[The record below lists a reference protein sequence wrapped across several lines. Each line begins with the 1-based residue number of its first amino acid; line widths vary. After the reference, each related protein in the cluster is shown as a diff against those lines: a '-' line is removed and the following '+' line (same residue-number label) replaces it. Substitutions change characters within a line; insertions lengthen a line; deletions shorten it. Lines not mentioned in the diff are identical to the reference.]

1 MRHID
6 LPQHTEDYKRIAHAI
21 NYIEQNF
28 KQQPP
33 LDQMARSVHLSK
45 FHFNRVFKRWAGI
58 SPNRFLQFLTLDY
71 TKEQLAASR
80 SLLSTALSAGLSGP
94 SRLHDLFVTFE
105 AMTPGQFKQKGEG
118 LQIVYGF
125 SHCPFGEVM
134 IATTQRGICRIS
146 FLEKK
151 DRSKKIDQL
160 YGAWPSAEFTENQ
173 DLIHAI
179 TRQIFG
185 EQNTDTSRPLHLHV
199 KGTNF
204 QVNVWQA
211 LLAIP
216 SGRLLSYQDIA
227 TGLGIPKAVRAVASA
242 VAVNPVAYLI
252 PCHRVIA
259 KTGKIHQY
267 RWGATR
273 KKAMIGWEAAANM

>member
-1 MRHID
+1 MKRIEISEQTD
-6 LPQHTEDYKRIAHAI
+6 DYKRIERAI
-21 NYIEQNF
+21 DYIGRNF
-28 KQQPP
+28 KHQPS

-45 FHFNRVFKRWAGI
+45 FHFNRVFKRWTGI

-71 TKEQLAASR
+71 TKEQLANSR

-105 AMTPGQFKQKGEG
+105 AMTPGQFKQRGEG

-125 SHCPFGEVM
+125 SHCPFGELM
-134 IATTQRGICRIS
+134 IATTERGICRIS
-146 FLEKK
+146 FLEKEN
-151 DRSKKIDQL
+151 RSEMINQL
-160 YGAWPSAEFTENQ
+160 YSSWPRAEFIENQ
-173 DLIHAI
+173 NHIQAI
-179 TRQIFG
+179 TQRIFEKQIS
-185 EQNTDTSRPLHLHV
+185 DAPHRLHLHV

-211 LLAIP
+211 LLTIP
-216 SGRLLSYQDIA
+216 SGRLVSYQDIA
-227 TGLGIPKAVRAVASA
+227 IGLGKPNAVRAVASA

-259 KTGKIHQY
+259 KTGKIHKY

-273 KKAMIGWEAAANM
+273 KIAMIGWEAAANM

>member
-1 MRHID
+1 MRNID
-6 LPQHTEDYKRIAHAI
+6 LSQQTDDYMRIERAI

-28 KQQPP
+28 KQQPS
-33 LDQMARSVHLSK
+33 LDQMARSVHLSR

-58 SPNRFLQFLTLDY
+58 SPNRFLQFLTLDH
-71 TKEQLAASR
+71 TKKQLTASR

-105 AMTPGQFKQKGEG
+105 AMTPGQFKQRGEG
-118 LQIVYGF
+118 LQIAYGF

-146 FLEKK
+146 FLEKEN
-151 DRSKKIDQL
+151 RSQIINQL
-160 YGAWPSAEFTENQ
+160 CSNWPKAEFTENQ
-173 DLIHAI
+173 NHIHAI
-179 TRQIFG
+179 THQIFG
-185 EQNTDTSRPLHLHV
+185 KQNADTSRSLHLHV

-216 SGRLLSYQDIA
+216 SGQLVSYQDIA
-227 TGLGIPKAVRAVASA
+227 TGLGKPKAVRAVASA
-242 VAVNPVAYLI
+242 VTVNPVAYLI

-259 KTGKIHQY
+259 KTGKIHKY

-273 KKAMIGWEAAANM
+273 KKAMIAWEAAANM

>member
-1 MRHID
+1 MRGID
-6 LPQHTEDYKRIAHAI
+6 VSQQSNDYQRVERAI

-28 KQQPP
+28 KQQPT

-45 FHFNRVFKRWAGI
+45 FHFNRIFKRWAGI

-71 TKEQLAASR
+71 TKEQLAAAR

-105 AMTPGQFKQKGEG
+105 AMTPGQFKQMGEG
-118 LQIVYGF
+118 LQITYGF

-146 FLEKK
+146 FLEKEH
-151 DRSKKIDQL
+151 RSHVINRL
-160 YGAWPSAEFTENQ
+160 CSNWPRAEFTENQ
-173 DLIHAI
+173 DHIHAI
-179 TRQIFG
+179 VRQIFG
-185 EQNTDTSRPLHLHV
+185 RRNADTPRPLHLHV

-216 SGRLLSYQDIA
+216 FGRLVSYQDIA
-227 TGLGIPKAVRAVASA
+227 TGLGKPNAVRAVASA
-242 VAVNPVAYLI
+242 VAVNPAAYLI

-259 KTGKIHQY
+259 KTGKIHKY
-267 RWGATR
+267 RWGDTR
-273 KKAMIGWEAAANM
+273 KKAMIAWEAAANM

>member
-1 MRHID
+1 MRDID
-6 LPQHTEDYKRIAHAI
+6 LAKRPDDYNRVERAI

-28 KQQPP
+28 KQQPT
-33 LDQMARSVHLSK
+33 LGQMARSVHLSK

-71 TKEQLAASR
+71 TKKQLAASH

-105 AMTPGQFKQKGEG
+105 AMTPGQFKQRGEG

-146 FLEKK
+146 FLKK
-151 DRSKKIDQL
+151 ENRFEMIHQL
-160 YGAWPSAEFTENQ
+160 CSTWPRAEFTENQ
-173 DLIHAI
+173 DHIQAI
-179 TRQIFG
+179 TDRIFA
-185 EQNTDTSRPLHLHV
+185 QQSVNTPQPLRLHV

-216 SGRLLSYQDIA
+216 PGRLVSYHDIA
-227 TGLGIPKAVRAVASA
+227 TSMGKPKAVRAVASA
-242 VAVNPVAYLI
+242 VAGNPVAYLI

-259 KTGKIHQY
+259 KTGKFNKY

-273 KKAMIGWEAAANM
+273 KKAMIAWEAAANM

>member
-1 MRHID
+1 MKEID
-6 LPQHTEDYKRIAHAI
+6 LPHQADDYKRVERAI

-28 KQQPP
+28 KQQPT
-33 LDQMARSVHLSK
+33 LGQIARSVHLSK

-71 TKEQLAASR
+71 TKRQLAASR

-105 AMTPGQFKQKGEG
+105 AMTPGQFKQRGNG
-118 LQIVYGF
+118 LQIAYGF
-125 SHCPFGEVM
+125 SQCLFGEAM
-134 IATTQRGICRIS
+134 IATTQRGICCIS
-146 FLEKK
+146 FLEKEH
-151 DRSKKIDQL
+151 RSQMINQL
-160 YGAWPSAEFTENQ
+160 YSTWPRAEFTENQ
-173 DLIHAI
+173 DHIHAI
-179 TRQIFG
+179 AHQIFG
-185 EQNTDTSRPLHLHV
+185 MRNADTSRPLRLHV

-216 SGRLLSYQDIA
+216 SGRLVSYHDIA
-227 TGLGIPKAVRAVASA
+227 TSLGKPRAARAVASA
-242 VAVNPVAYLI
+242 VAGNPVAYMI

-259 KTGKIHQY
+259 KTGKFHKY

-273 KKAMIGWEAAANM
+273 KKAMIAWEAAANM